1 MALGNKILEYR
12 KRNGLSQEQ
21 LADKINV
28 TRQTISNWELGETQ
42 PNSEQLKMLSK
53 EFSISIDE
61 LLDND
66 IKNISLS
73 KTNVQKH
80 SKSKYLKIFLIC
92 IVIIILGIF
101 ILYINKNNFKRKDKI
116 IDKTIIC
123 NLYGE
128 DHIFNIKY
136 YEADG
141 KIKELGK
148 DLYFKDIL
156 ELDKYDDVNQILNI
170 INDYVKKN
178 SGTCTIVKDRELD
191 ELVNIS
197 IKEGTLTKTGATI
210 IITDNNPNKII
221 YGTRF
226 YIEKYEN
233 SDWHEVM
240 PINNN
245 YGFNDMAYYVD
256 ENGKLELEQ
265 NWEYIY
271 GKLNKGIYRIVKD
284 VAFESDV
291 PITPEDIYY
300 IWTEFEIQ

>member
-92 IVIIILGIF
+92 IVIIIVGIF

-128 DHIFNIKY
+128 DHTFNIKY

-178 SGTCTIVKDRELD
+178 GGTCTIVKDRELD

-221 YGTRF
+221 YGTSF

-284 VAFESDV
+284 VAFESDI

>member
-92 IVIIILGIF
+92 IVIIIVGIF

-128 DHIFNIKY
+128 DHTFNIKY

-156 ELDKYDDVNQILNI
+156 ELDKYDDVNQIFNI

-178 SGTCTIVKDRELD
+178 GGTCTIVKDRELD

-221 YGTRF
+221 YGTSF

-284 VAFESDV
+284 VAFESDI

>member
-28 TRQTISNWELGETQ
+28 TRRTISNWELGETQ

-66 IKNISLS
+66 IKNSSLS

-80 SKSKYLKIFLIC
+80 FKSKYLKIFLIC

-156 ELDKYDDVNQILNI
+156 ELDKYDDVNQIFNI

-178 SGTCTIVKDRELD
+178 GGTCTIVKDRELD

-221 YGTRF
+221 YGTSF

-233 SDWHEVM
+233 NDWHEVM

-245 YGFNDMAYYVD
+245 YGFNYMAYYVD